1 MAASPR
7 SAIPRNK
14 EENMSTTVTREQ
26 IEQRVFTALEEFGAE
41 PDQINA
47 DAEFEAMDVDSLDLV
62 ELAQIVE
69 DEYGVQLKGE
79 DMEGIKTVRQAVD
92 LVMSKLG

>member
-1 MAASPR
+1 MAAT
-7 SAIPRNK
+7 A
-14 EENMSTTVTREQ
+14 TREE
-26 IEQRVFTALEEFGAE
+26 IESRVFTALEEFGAE
-41 PDQINA
+41 PDAIEP
-47 DAEFEAMDVDSLDLV
+47 DATFESLDIDSLDLV

-79 DMEGIKTVRQAVD
+79 DMEGVDTVRKAVD